1 MMSPESSTGRRALAS
16 RKPSQVESDLLGE
29 LRGLALATS
38 SDALHFSV
46 AGSSVLHLPKF
57 ASG

>member
-1 MMSPESSTGRRALAS
+1 MGRRALAS

-38 SDALHFSV
+38 SDAWYFSV